1 MLAGLG
7 RFWGCFLSVLQSLR
21 PEQWMPAALVRN
33 GVTGGDGFSD
43 NPDTLKAGAPMIL
56 QLISAGSSAL

>member
-1 MLAGLG
+1 MQAGPAGL
-7 RFWGCFLSVLQSLR
+7 RVCVLSALESLR
-21 PEQWMPAALVRN
+21 IERRMPSALPRN

-43 NPDTLKAGAPMIL
+43 DPDTLKAGAPMIW